1 MADSLSWNSHGAAG
15 RLAPLRLR
23 RHLVG
28 GRMPNRS
35 GECVQRFSP
44 RFCLGFATP
53 STTSDSLRSAMSLP
67 CHALRAVLLSRPRL
81 SLMEPPTALGL
92 EVALQK
98 LSLPDASPS
107 RARSEWLCLG
117 VCIRSAI
124 AYLVLL
130 WVLSKSAAVGCWLQ
144 PLADLWL
151 S

>member
-1 MADSLSWNSHGAAG
+1 MADSLSWNSLCSWSHSASEASATPGRRPYAHPQRCMCSAIFASILPWLRHPVDNVRLSAKCHGAA
-15 RLAPLRLR
+15 
-23 RHLVG
+23 
-28 GRMPNRS
+28 
-35 GECVQRFSP
+35 
-44 RFCLGFATP
+44 
-53 STTSDSLRSAMSLP
+53 LP
-67 CHALRAVLLSRPRL
+67 CSSRRAALQATALLL
-81 SLMEPPTALGL
+81 EPPTALGL

-117 VCIRSAI
+117 ECIRSAI

-144 PLADLWL
+144 PLADVWL